1 MSARDADGR
10 EGRRSYAC
18 KPQMPEPQLR
28 PAFASSRVGRLDVL
42 TRIRSV
48 KKTRGND
55 GRIARWYL
63 CAMILVRC
71 SLAGIVLAALLPLT
85 VPGAQAQDYP
95 NRPIR
100 LVVGFTPGGTTDFV
114 ARLLSEALR
123 GLLGQ
128 NVVVDNR
135 PGANGAIAAEY
146 VAKSDPDGYTL
157 FFTTV
162 GAVAIN
168 PALRSNLAYEPRK
181 DFAAVG
187 MAVFN
192 STMLVVNASMK
203 VNSARELAAL
213 ARERPGA
220 ITIGITGLG
229 AISHLGLELFQ
240 AAAGVKFQ
248 AVPYRGASQAVT
260 DLIGGQLDGLFG
272 DTPTVMEQVN
282 TGRLK
287 ALAATSQ
294 DRSDIF
300 PDVPTFVE
308 QGFADTIANQWAGT
322 LAPAGTSPAV
332 IVNLNA
338 AFNAALTNVN
348 VRRKLGQ
355 AGVTPSP
362 STPEEFGRY
371 LEQEIAR
378 WSKLIRDKGIKG
390 E

>member
-1 MSARDADGR
+1 MLA
-10 EGRRSYAC
+10 
-18 KPQMPEPQLR
+18 
-28 PAFASSRVGRLDVL
+28 
-42 TRIRSV
+42 
-48 KKTRGND
+48 
-55 GRIARWYL
+55 
-63 CAMILVRC
+63 AMIIIRRP
-71 SLAGIVLAALLPLT
+71 LAALIVAALFLPAER
-85 VPGAQAQDYP
+85 GAQAQDYP

-100 LVVGFTPGGTTDFV
+100 RGVAFPAGGTTDFV
-114 ARLLSEALR
+114 ARLLSERLR
-123 GLLGQ
+123 SLIGQ
-128 NVVVDNR
+128 PVIVDNR
-135 PGANGAIAAEY
+135 PGASGAIAAEH
-146 VAKSDPDGYTL
+146 VAKSEPDGYTL

-168 PALRSNLAYEPRK
+168 PALHSNLPYDPVK
-181 DFAAVG
+181 DFAPVG

-192 STMLVVNASMK
+192 STMLVVNAAMK
-203 VNSARELAAL
+203 INSGRELAAL
-213 ARERPGA
+213 AKERPGA
-220 ITIGITGLG
+220 ITIGVTGLG

-248 AVPYRGASQAVT
+248 AVPYRGASPAVT
-260 DLIGGQLDGLFG
+260 DLISGPLDGLFG

-282 TGRLK
+282 TGKLK
-287 ALAATSQ
+287 AFPATSQ

-322 LAPAGTSPAV
+322 LAPAGTSPTV

-378 WSKLIRDKGIKG
+378 WSKLIR
-390 E
+390 

>member
-1 MSARDADGR
+1 MTVADCVAILR
-10 EGRRSYAC
+10 AMFFLQRS
-18 KPQMPEPQLR
+18 
-28 PAFASSRVGRLDVL
+28 L
-42 TRIRSV
+42 TRV
-48 KKTRGND
+48 
-55 GRIARWYL
+55 
-63 CAMILVRC
+63 
-71 SLAGIVLAALLPLT
+71 IVAAFLLPA

-100 LVVGFTPGGTTDFV
+100 LVLGFTPGGTTDFV
-114 ARLLSEALR
+114 ARLLSEPLR
-123 GLLGQ
+123 SLLGQ
-128 NVVVDNR
+128 SVVIDNR

-146 VAKSDPDGYTL
+146 VAKSEPDGYTL

-168 PALRSNLAYEPRK
+168 PALRSNLAYDPRK
-181 DFAAVG
+181 DFAPVG

-192 STMLVVNASMK
+192 STMLVVNASMN

-220 ITIGITGLG
+220 ISIAITGLG

-260 DLIGGQLDGLFG
+260 DLLGGQLDGLFG
-272 DTPTVMEQVN
+272 DTPTVMEQVKA
-282 TGRLK
+282 GKLK

-322 LAPAGTSPAV
+322 LAPAGTPPAV
-332 IVNLNA
+332 IARLNA
-338 AFNAALTNVN
+338 AFNAALTDVD
-348 VRRKLGQ
+348 VRRKLAQ

-362 STPEEFGRY
+362 STSEEFAHY

-378 WSKLIRDKGIKG
+378 WSRLVRDKAIKG

>member
-1 MSARDADGR
+1 MTVADCVAILR
-10 EGRRSYAC
+10 AMFFLRRS
-18 KPQMPEPQLR
+18 
-28 PAFASSRVGRLDVL
+28 L
-42 TRIRSV
+42 TR
-48 KKTRGND
+48 
-55 GRIARWYL
+55 A
-63 CAMILVRC
+63 
-71 SLAGIVLAALLPLT
+71 IVAAFLLPA
-85 VPGAQAQDYP
+85 VPGAQAQNYP

-100 LVVGFTPGGTTDFV
+100 LVLGFTPGGTTDFV
-114 ARLLSEALR
+114 ARLLSEPLR
-123 GLLGQ
+123 SLLGQ
-128 NVVVDNR
+128 SVVIDNR

-146 VAKSDPDGYTL
+146 VAKSEPDSYTL

-168 PALRSNLAYEPRK
+168 PALRSNLAYDPRK

-192 STMLVVNASMK
+192 STMLVVNASMN

-213 ARERPGA
+213 ARERPG
-220 ITIGITGLG
+220 TISIAITGLG

-260 DLIGGQLDGLFG
+260 DLLGGQLDGLFG
-272 DTPTVMEQVN
+272 DTPTVMEQVKA
-282 TGRLK
+282 GKLK

-308 QGFADTIANQWAGT
+308 QGFADTIASQWAGT
-322 LAPAGTSPAV
+322 LAPAGTPRAV
-332 IVNLNA
+332 IARLNA
-338 AFNAALTNVN
+338 AFNVALSDVD
-348 VRRKLGQ
+348 VRRKLAQ

-362 STPEEFGRY
+362 STPEEFAHY

-378 WSKLIRDKGIKG
+378 WRRLIRDKGIKG